1 MASSIFGPR
10 AVQPRVPMAMP
21 TPTPTSTSSP
31 ESDPGIFEGLQQ
43 IKNLMGMIRG
53 GGNAGKM
60 AEYARSTHPDYQKVM
75 DSIRQHGG
83 NGQAAFYAE
92 ARKRGADPEQ
102 IIRLLR

>member
-1 MASSIFGPR
+1 
-10 AVQPRVPMAMP
+10 MAMP
-21 TPTPTSTSSP
+21 AQTVMPTPTSSP

-53 GGNAGKM
+53 GGNVGKM
-60 AEYARSTHPDYQKVM
+60 AEYALSTHPDYQKVM

-92 ARKRGADPEQ
+92 ARKLGADPEQ
-102 IIRLLR
+102 ILRLLR